1 MLMKV
6 NTQYSIKKADQTFY
20 SKCFATYRKN
30 IWFRPSWSFLQ
41 QMMLDASDC
50 FWIHRDNK
58 RVAGISLSDN
68 ELGSFFMIPPFT
80 LTVDIV
86 SFLKGFIIKSSGG
99 NHRVDAYN
107 VLSEHIEV
115 FKNEG
120 FNILSTRKCMIRPT
134 EKIETSLPRDIAS
147 VKPNLDH
154 ITCITELMNEAYYA
168 GPDQRDI
175 DTYKRDLI
183 YYFEHNQEEVLEAS
197 TILIQKETSEI
208 VGVCLVS
215 LWEDTPLIY
224 EIAVKPYH
232 KNKGF
237 GRYML
242 CRAITHLESVYP
254 VIRLFVTSGNH
265 AEYLYS
271 KLGFQSGEETS
282 HLVFETEETP
292 ISTQ

>member
-1 MLMKV
+1 MTV
-6 NTQYSIKKADQTFY
+6 ETQYSIKKADQTKY

-50 FWIHRDNK
+50 FWIYRDDK
-58 RVAGISLSDN
+58 RVAGISLSNN
-68 ELGSFFMIPPFT
+68 ELGSFFMIPPFA

-86 SFLKGFIIKSSGG
+86 SFLKDVVVKSSEGS
-99 NHRVDAYN
+99 HRVEAYN

-115 FKNEG
+115 FMNEG

-134 EKIETSLPRDIAS
+134 EKIETSLPSDITC
-147 VKPNLDH
+147 VKPNLEH
-154 ITCITELMNEAYYA
+154 ITSITQLMNEAYCT
-168 GPDQRDI
+168 GPDKRDL
-175 DTYKRDLI
+175 DTYRRDLI
-183 YYFEHNQEEVLEAS
+183 YYFEHNNQEEVLDAS
-197 TILIQKETSEI
+197 TILVQKETNEI

-215 LWEDTPLIY
+215 IWEGIPLIY
-224 EIAVKPYH
+224 EIAVKPNY
-232 KNKGF
+232 NNQGL

-242 CRAITHLESVYP
+242 CKAITHLESVYP
-254 VIRLFVTSGNH
+254 VIRLFLTAGNN

-271 KLGFQSGEETS
+271 KLGFLSGEETS

-292 ISTQ
+292 IATQ

>member
-1 MLMKV
+1 MREDI
-6 NTQYSIKKADQTFY
+6 QYSIRKADQTNY

-50 FWIHRDNK
+50 FWIYRDNK
-58 RVAGISLSDN
+58 RVAGISLGDN
-68 ELGSFFMIPPFT
+68 ELGSFFMIPPFA

-86 SFLKGFIIKSSGG
+86 SFLKDVVIESSES

-115 FKNEG
+115 FMNEG

-134 EKIETSLPRDIAS
+134 EKIDTSLARDLVS
-147 VKPNLDH
+147 VKPNIDH
-154 ITCITELMNEAYYA
+154 ITNITELMNEAYYA
-168 GPDQRDI
+168 GPDQKDT

-183 YYFEHNQEEVLEAS
+183 YYFEHNQAEVIEAS
-197 TILIQKETSEI
+197 TILIQKETKEL

-215 LWEDTPLIY
+215 LWEETPLIY
-224 EIAVKPYH
+224 EIAVKPYY
-232 KNKGF
+232 KNKGL

-242 CRAITHLESVYP
+242 CRAITHLDSLYP
-254 VIRLFVTSGNH
+254 VIRLFVTSGNS

-271 KLGFQSGEETS
+271 NLGFQSGEETS
-282 HLVFETEETP
+282 HLVFETEEAR
-292 ISTQ
+292 IATQ